1 MDYQSLLNAGLVLVS
16 SVTGWFAREL
26 WSAVKE
32 LKNDLTKLKE
42 DLPKEYVVKDEYRED
57 VRELKKMIEKIFDKL
72 DNKSD
77 RV

>member
-1 MDYQSLLNAGLVLVS
+1 MEYQSLLNAGLVLIS

-26 WSAVKE
+26 WTAVKE
-32 LKNDLTKLKE
+32 LKIDLAKLRE
-42 DLPKEYVVKDEYRED
+42 DLPKEYISKDDYKED
-57 VRELKKMIEKIFDKL
+57 IRELKKMIEKIFDKL

>member
-1 MDYQSLLNAGLVLVS
+1 MDLQTLLNIGLTLVS

-32 LKNDLTKLKE
+32 LKTDLAKLRE
-42 DLPKEYVVKDEYRED
+42 DLPKDYVAKNDYRED
-57 VRELKKMIEKIFDKL
+57 VRELKKMIEKVFDKL